1 MRLRALLCVAAAAG
15 ALRAQDGEGIDVN
28 VRVVGPTG
36 CPLPGVQIGEVKPE
50 KPLGRTDASG
60 ALRVRVRRNGQ
71 IRVLDE
77 VFAPELE
84 VFTPQGLVPVP
95 IPTAKVTGEDVV
107 LRCDEGVAGRMC
119 FVDAETGAEIR
130 GVPWNAVD
138 YQSRSIEQG
147 IVLCRPGGEGKITVT
162 PPAGYRVWEQ
172 YGKLSLGPM
181 SCFARSVSAVVPLRK
196 AVEIEIL
203 VKDHKGKPA
212 TFVSV
217 TSVEVG
223 GVVCR
228 TSSTWDEKS
237 TPGRVRLF
245 VPHFREGR
253 VSVRLRKWILGGE
266 AVATWT
272 TKLGWAYKAKVS
284 GSIKLPEPE
293 DLEPEEPDDNSGI
306 GIWNREPPPADRV
319 GKVVIRARR
328 SDGSAAAGIPVK
340 LECKAHS
347 GRNVEATLDAEGRAS
362 FDALA
367 IGRWAVDLR
376 AAGFLGQR
384 MFVDVG
390 EDTLEI
396 DYAEPVGGLLKVT
409 VVDKKDRPLPFAE
422 LSLSKAKD
430 KTWTGGSFETDDEG
444 CQRVDMFTD
453 HVGQRTLVWLPPGEL
468 TVHARYGARR
478 ADAAVTVVSGE
489 AGEAWIVLDDEP

>member
-15 ALRAQDGEGIDVN
+15 ALRAQDGGDVDVN

-36 CPLPGVQIGEVKPE
+36 CPMPGVQIGEATARR
-50 KPLGRTDASG
+50 PLGRTDASG
-60 ALRVRVRRNGQ
+60 ALRVRVRRGEQ
-71 IRVLDE
+71 IRVLDD
-77 VFAPELE
+77 VFAPEL
-84 VFTPQGLVPVP
+84 VIITPQGLVPVP
-95 IPTAKVTGEDVV
+95 IPTAKVTGHDVV
-107 LRCDEGVAGRMC
+107 LRCDEGVLGRMR
-119 FVDAETGAEIR
+119 FVDAETGADVQ
-130 GVPWNAVD
+130 GAQWNAVD
-138 YQSRSIEQG
+138 YASRSIEQG
-147 IVLCRPGGEGKITVT
+147 IVLCHPGGDGQIAVT
-162 PPAGYRVWEQ
+162 SPVGYRVWEQ
-172 YGKLSLGPM
+172 DVGELRLGPM
-181 SCFARSVSAVVPLRK
+181 SYFARSVSAVVPLRK

-203 VKDHKGKPA
+203 VKDHRGKPA

-223 GVVCR
+223 GIVSR
-228 TSSTWDEKS
+228 TAWDEKS
-237 TPGRVRLF
+237 TPGRVRLS

-253 VSVRLRKWILGGE
+253 VSVRLSKKTLFGSE

-284 GSIKLPEPE
+284 GSIRLPAPE
-293 DLEPEEPDDNSGI
+293 DLEPEEPSDNSAI
-306 GIWNREPPPADRV
+306 GVVGDEPPPADRV

-340 LECKAHS
+340 LQCKAD
-347 GRNVEATLDAEGRAS
+347 RKRDVEATLDAEGRAS

-384 MFVDVG
+384 LFVDVS

-396 DYAEPVGGLLKVT
+396 DYEEPMGGLLEVT
-409 VVDKKDRPLPFAE
+409 VVDRKDRPLPFAE
-422 LSLSKAKD
+422 LSLSKPKD
-430 KTWTGGSFETDDEG
+430 KSWKGGSFETDAEG

-453 HVGQRTLVWLPPGEL
+453 HAGQRTLDWLPPGEL
-468 TVHARYGARR
+468 KVDARYGARKGS
-478 ADAAVTVVSGE
+478 VTVAVVGGDTGK
-489 AGEAWIVLDDEP
+489 ARIVVDDEP